1 MIKKIWPISKLYKL
15 RQEITEMR
23 QETISLYRNQ
33 ELLISQYQRDVQKK
47 IDKCQDWYTR
57 MSCKLEERCN
67 DLSLQIQ
74 DIKLQSPN
82 KSIENQS
89 TIEDIIKDLN
99 TFKDQNLEDQWMT
112 KFGYDNMIS
121 SLQLSVVEQIVP
133 GNYERI
139 EKLRNTHS
147 GERCFV
153 IGNGPS
159 LRAADLDIL
168 KKNGEFC
175 FASKRI
181 NLIFD
186 QTEWR
191 PDIWGASDLDYIEM
205 YQDEIREIRGFP
217 KLICAQSIV
226 RNNIVIED
234 AVYYPFIQVERN
246 PQWFNED
253 ILRGVHFYGTITC
266 KLINFAVYMGF
277 KEIYLLGVDN
287 TVPIKTNEDGKRE
300 YDPKAQN
307 HFSGD
312 YFTEKDMVE
321 MNKSV
326 IDIDKSVAYV
336 TSAYASVK
344 WFCDQLGVRIFNATR
359 GGTLEVY
366 PRVNFD
372 SIRKR

>member
-1 MIKKIWPISKLYKL
+1 MIEKIWPVNKLVKL
-15 RQEITEMR
+15 RQEVTELR
-23 QETISLYRNQ
+23 QETMLLRRES
-33 ELLISQYQRDVQKK
+33 ELLNHQFQQGKQGIEIKFDE
-47 IDKCQDWYTR
+47 KCR
-57 MSCKLEERCN
+57 SLSEEMQN
-67 DLSLQIQ
+67 T
-74 DIKLQSPN
+74 K
-82 KSIENQS
+82 
-89 TIEDIIKDLN
+89 EDILKVLSDSKHETHEDL
-99 TFKDQNLEDQWMT
+99 WMT

-121 SLQLSVVEQIVP
+121 SLQLAVIEQVVP
-133 GNYERI
+133 GNYERLSAL
-139 EKLRNTHS
+139 KNTHA

-159 LRAADLDIL
+159 LNTADLEIL
-168 KKNGEFC
+168 RQNGEFC

-191 PDIWGASDLDYIEM
+191 PNIWGASDLDYIEM
-205 YQDEIREIRGFP
+205 YQDEIREIKGFP

-234 AVYYPFIQVERN
+234 AVYYPFIQVERQ

-287 TVPIKTNEDGKRE
+287 TVPIKINEDGKRE

-307 HFSGD
+307 HFSGN

-326 IDIDKSVAYV
+326 IDIDESVAYV

-344 WFCDQLGVRIFNATR
+344 WFCDQLGVGIFNATR

>member
-1 MIKKIWPISKLYKL
+1 
-15 RQEITEMR
+15 
-23 QETISLYRNQ
+23 
-33 ELLISQYQRDVQKK
+33 
-47 IDKCQDWYTR
+47 
-57 MSCKLEERCN
+57 
-67 DLSLQIQ
+67 
-74 DIKLQSPN
+74 
-82 KSIENQS
+82 
-89 TIEDIIKDLN
+89 
-99 TFKDQNLEDQWMT
+99 
-112 KFGYDNMIS
+112 MIS
-121 SLQLSVVEQIVP
+121 SLQLAVIEQIVP

-139 EKLRNTHS
+139 KKLKNTHV

-159 LRAADLDIL
+159 LRTTDLEIL
-168 KKNGEFC
+168 KENGEFC

-181 NLIFD
+181 NLIFN

-205 YQDEIREIRGFP
+205 YQDEIREIKEFP

-234 AVYYPFIQVERN
+234 AIYYPFIQVERK

-287 TVPIKTNEDGKRE
+287 TFPIKTNEDGKRE

-321 MNKSV
+321 MNKNV
-326 IDIDKSVAYV
+326 LDIDESVTYI

-344 WFCDQLGVRIFNATR
+344 WFCDQLGVKIFNATR
-359 GGTLEVY
+359 GGALEVY
-366 PRVNFD
+366 PRVDFD
-372 SIRKR
+372 SIGKR